1 MRFMRENSE
10 NEEKL
15 TRLIKKDPNVLKK
28 LISLDKMEEL
38 KKYIESNNIYF
49 EDSEL
54 RKLYLV
60 FQYFIRVINYYD
72 LDSAGGIMVI
82 GQGYSNCLNNINNDN
97 SSNNF

>member
-49 EDSEL
+49 EDSEIK
-54 RKLYLV
+54 KLYLV
-60 FQYFIRVINYYD
+60 FQYFNKSVPDDD
-72 LDSAGGIMVI
+72 LDTAGGVMGI
-82 GQGYSNCLNNINNDN
+82 GKGLFNCLNNIEIE
-97 SSNNF
+97 

>member
-1 MRFMRENSE
+1 MRENSE

-28 LISLDKMEEL
+28 LISLEKMEEL
-38 KKYIESNNIYF
+38 KKYLESNDIHF
-49 EDSEL
+49 ADSEL

-60 FQYFIRVINYYD
+60 FQYFNRRVPDDD
-72 LDSAGGIMVI
+72 LGVSGGVMGI
-82 GQGYSNCLNNINNDN
+82 GKDLFNCLNNINNDN